1 MNNPVKSFDEIYKK
15 NYSKVLNFVNLKL
28 RNKEIAEELTNDI
41 FMKFHKYFDKF
52 VESGLD
58 ENTYLHKITN
68 SKIIDQTRDVSYIR
82 NKRQISIQST
92 ISDDEN
98 SVSMENIIPDN
109 CKTPDQ
115 ILQDADEVVFVQNFL
130 NKIKNEKTRKCI
142 ELRYFEKMTYDEI
155 TVETGYSLEIIKV
168 SLHRGLHQLKDM
180 IGEKNCGIILNK
192 VKCL

>member
-130 NKIKNEKTRKCI
+130 NKIKNE
-142 ELRYFEKMTYDEI
+142 I